1 MTTFPPLTDE
11 QFEAHEYRD
20 WLDYQQDLADERE
33 IERMEDERAYGR
45 EERDD
50 DLDWTF

>member
-1 MTTFPPLTDE
+1 MATSRQLTDE
-11 QFEAHEYRD
+11 QFAAREYRD

-45 EERDD
+45 EEREE
-50 DLDWTF
+50 DLDWTY